1 MFHLML
7 NRFSW
12 QCLNISLDVST
23 DPSLKWCSSNWAA
36 LIPFG
41 WLLNQGWVPR
51 EALLIPLPNAS
62 TTSPSSYTKLRY
74 IKLYQIISN
83 YIIYTIHWTIYYILI
98 PLPNAATAPPSSS
111 STKLYHIK
119 PCQTT
124 GESMEK
130 YSTSQISQIGVFG
143 WFSNQ
148 ERLYISHYPTHPLHR
163 RPHSPPSAELYHI

>member
-1 MFHLML
+1 MNLPGLHVHINSLDMSQVKRKVRFVRNKYFLIAHVGIAFDFRNIQRQKQINLMFHLML

-74 IKLYQIISN
+74 IKLYQTIS
-83 YIIYTIHWTIYYILI
+83 YILYTKVYYI
-98 PLPNAATAPPSSS
+98 
-111 STKLYHIK
+111 
-119 PCQTT
+119 C
-124 GESMEK
+124 
-130 YSTSQISQIGVFG
+130 
-143 WFSNQ
+143 
-148 ERLYISHYPTHPLHR
+148 
-163 RPHSPPSAELYHI
+163 